1 MLGTVGQTN
10 VSFRTRWVRRQY
22 RVMRTRRAVLAGL
35 VWAGLMLFHAREMP
49 AQQPIRVEGRVQ
61 WIGGTSMQVMTS
73 GGTVPIDL
81 RQADQASYRALRNG
95 ERVIVD
101 GVVASDRRSIVAW
114 EIWRDGAGVESP

>member
-1 MLGTVGQTN
+1 
-10 VSFRTRWVRRQY
+10 
-22 RVMRTRRAVLAGL
+22 MRTRRSVVAGL

-49 AQQPIRVEGRVQ
+49 AQQPVRVEGRVQ

-101 GVVASDRRSIVAW
+101 GVVASDRRSIIAR
-114 EIWRDGAGVESP
+114 EIWRDGDGVESP